1 MKKVYILALILI
13 IPNICQAQFNKGVIK
28 SKTSVIWATG
38 GSVVLATAGNDTAPT
53 SGPRW
58 WTEVQIPYK
67 VELTGINY
75 LIGSVGGTDSVVV
88 ELYNSG
94 GTVVARSIS
103 RDTEIADL
111 VGTAANFQSVA
122 FSSVY
127 TADPGKYYISLQ
139 FNGTTARF
147 RTYTVPGS
155 PFVTDTSAGTFKTG
169 ASLTLVTTFTANQGP
184 IASVY

>member
-1 MKKVYILALILI
+1 MKKIFSVLFILLFSG
-13 IPNICQAQFNKGVIK
+13 ICQAQFNKGLIK
-28 SKTSVIWATG
+28 SKTPVIWATG
-38 GSVVLATAGNDTAPT
+38 GAVVLATAGNDTAPT

-58 WTEVQIPYK
+58 WTEIQIPYE

-75 LIGSVGGTDSVVV
+75 LVGSVGGTDSVVV

-94 GTVVARSIS
+94 GNVVARSIAT
-103 RDTEIADL
+103 DTEAADL
-111 VGTAANFQSVA
+111 VGTTANFQSVA

-127 TADPGKYYISLQ
+127 TADPGTYYISLQ

-169 ASLTLVTTFTANQGP
+169 ASITLVTTFTANQGP

>member
-1 MKKVYILALILI
+1 MKRIYLI
-13 IPNICQAQFNKGVIK
+13 IFVLLSCNVSQAQFNQGLIK
-28 SKTSVIWATG
+28 SKTSVIWVTG
-38 GSVVLATAGNDTAPT
+38 GAVVLATAGNDTAPT
-53 SGPRW
+53 DGPRW

-67 VELTGINY
+67 IELTGINY
-75 LIGSVGGTDSVVV
+75 LVGSTGGTDSVVV
-88 ELYNSG
+88 ELFNSA

-103 RDTEIADL
+103 RDTEIADI

-147 RTYTVPGS
+147 RTYTIPGGK
-155 PFVTDTSAGTFKTG
+155 FVTDTTAGTFKTG
-169 ASLTLVTTFTANQGP
+169 ASITLVTTFTANQGP

>member
-1 MKKVYILALILI
+1 M
-13 IPNICQAQFNKGVIK
+13 
-28 SKTSVIWATG
+28 
-38 GSVVLATAGNDTAPT
+38 ATAGNDTAPT
-53 SGPRW
+53 DGPRW

-67 VELTGINY
+67 VELTGISY

-88 ELYNSG
+88 DLYNSAG
-94 GTVVARSIS
+94 SVVARSIGT
-103 RDTEIADL
+103 DTEAADL

-147 RTYTVPGS
+147 RTYTIPGS
-155 PFVTDTSAGTFKTG
+155 KFITDTSAGTFKTS

-184 IASVY
+184 IVMLY

>member
-1 MKKVYILALILI
+1 MKKTLIAILLLFSFQLAH
-13 IPNICQAQFNKGVIK
+13 AQFNQGLIK

-38 GSVVLATAGNDTAPT
+38 GAVVLATAGNDTAPT

-88 ELYNSG
+88 ELYNSA
-94 GTVVARSIS
+94 GTVVARSIA
-103 RDTEIADL
+103 RDTEVADL
-111 VGTAANFQSVA
+111 VGTSANFQSVT

-155 PFVTDTSAGTFKTG
+155 PFVTDTTAGTFKTG
-169 ASLTLVTTFTANQGP
+169 ASITVVTTFTANQGP